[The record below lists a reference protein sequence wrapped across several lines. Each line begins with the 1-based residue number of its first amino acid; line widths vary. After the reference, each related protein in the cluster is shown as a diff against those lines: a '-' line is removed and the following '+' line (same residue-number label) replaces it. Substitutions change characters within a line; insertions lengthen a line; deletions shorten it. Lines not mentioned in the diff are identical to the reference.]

1 MDNNNPQ
8 NKGGRNNDQNR
19 KGILIDNIMII
30 KEKTTDEGA
39 EINVSFFLKK
49 NDEPLIDYDY
59 EILINRLPL
68 DPLENNP
75 SKTDKYGMGLKRFL
89 VKSDEV
95 TATIIV
101 TDKDDKK
108 QYARDRMQSIAKKKE
123 KKEPS
128 PVGKTTYPEMTT
140 EISAKIIEILKVLDD
155 FTADTDKY
163 WQKIYSWLKTKSDYE
178 KAWFLKAL
186 TQVDQNDKKKIGT
199 FLEQFAFHE
208 DKDTAAKEYCLL
220 PLNDPT
226 GLFNQRLNQ
235 LKNTDEPTYEKAVNF
250 LSDITDGELLDNL
263 RFNTSFLKDDE
274 FLEIIKTV
282 SISKDPYHS
291 IRIRGLFNKK

>member
-1 MDNNNPQ
+1 MEQNNPH
-8 NKGGRNNDQNR
+8 NKGGRNNDQSR
-19 KGILIDNIMII
+19 RGILIDNIMVI
-30 KEKTTDEGA
+30 KEKTTDEGT

-49 NDEPLIDYDY
+49 NDEALTDYDY
-59 EILINRLPL
+59 EILINRLPQV
-68 DPLENNP
+68 PLENSP

-108 QYARDRMQSIAKKKE
+108 QYARDRMQSISKKKE

-140 EISAKIIEILKVLDD
+140 EISAKIIEILKILDD
-155 FTADTDKY
+155 FTADTDMY
-163 WQKIYSWLKTKSDYE
+163 WQKIYSWLKEKSDYQ

-208 DKDTAAKEYCLL
+208 DKDTAAKEMCLL

-226 GLFNQRLNQ
+226 GIFSHRLNQ
-235 LKNTDEPTYEKAVNF
+235 LKNTDVATYEKVINF
-250 LSDITDGELLDNL
+250 LSEITDGELLDNL

-274 FLEIIKTV
+274 FLEIITTV
-282 SISKDPYHS
+282 ASSKEPYHS